1 MSDDLIQPAESSAP
15 SPDYVVV
22 ARRYRPQVFEDL
34 IGQEHVAQALT
45 NAITTNRVGHA
56 YLFTGARGVG
66 KTSAARIFA
75 KALNCVEGPAPVPC
89 NRCEICQSIS
99 SGEDVDILEIDGASN
114 RGIDEIRQLR
124 QNANVRPS
132 RARLKI
138 YIIDEVH
145 MLTREAFNALLK
157 TLEEPPKHVKF
168 IFCTTDPNKLPIT
181 ILSRCQRFDFAGIQT
196 TSIAERLGQ
205 IAQSEG
211 VEAERDALEML
222 ARRAAGSMRDGQSL
236 LEQLLAFASGRI
248 TLADVHGMLGTA
260 ADGRLEELIG
270 CLVDRNAAGVLA
282 GFDAALGEGV
292 DPGLLL
298 EQLFGY
304 LRDCL
309 AAAVGCPPSM
319 FVYASPGTAPR
330 VAEIGEKLGVQ
341 AILAAM
347 QILDQTLSRMRQS
360 TQARI
365 LAELALVR
373 ISELAD
379 LDDLG
384 SLLSELRAGTLPS
397 VATGA
402 AAGDAPKK
410 NAPRQVASNQPTG
423 GTPSR
428 ANAPR
433 ENSSEDPATAPPSD
447 ESEADP
453 AIANPLEAGPP
464 LELTT
469 ANVSEIWDRVVGQC
483 SGLLAENARQV
494 ESLAISAPN
503 RLVIL
508 LKQGY
513 TFAKSIC
520 ERPENAT
527 RLRQAL
533 AKITGRP
540 VEVEFRVEQPSV
552 PAAGAASRPQEV
564 VTPQQRILQIA
575 DHPMVKRAAELF
587 GAEATHVA
595 DPKKST

>member
-1 MSDDLIQPAESSAP
+1 
-15 SPDYVVV
+15 
-22 ARRYRPQVFEDL
+22 
-34 IGQEHVAQALT
+34 
-45 NAITTNRVGHA
+45 
-56 YLFTGARGVG
+56 
-66 KTSAARIFA
+66 
-75 KALNCVEGPAPVPC
+75 
-89 NRCEICQSIS
+89 
-99 SGEDVDILEIDGASN
+99 
-114 RGIDEIRQLR
+114 
-124 QNANVRPS
+124 
-132 RARLKI
+132 
-138 YIIDEVH
+138 
-145 MLTREAFNALLK
+145 LLK

-211 VEAERDALEML
+211 VEAEPEALEML

-270 CLVDRNAAGVLA
+270 CLVDRNAAGALA
-282 GFDAALGEGV
+282 AFDAALGEGV
-292 DPGLLL
+292 DPALLL

-309 AAAVGCPPSM
+309 AAAVGCAPSM
-319 FVYASPGTAPR
+319 FVYASPGMAPR
-330 VAEIGEKLGVQ
+330 VAEIGKRLGVQ
-341 AILAAM
+341 TILAAM

-360 TQARI
+360 TQSRI

-373 ISELAD
+373 ISELAE

-384 SLLSELRAGTLPS
+384 SLLSQLRAGTLPS
-397 VATGA
+397 VASNA
-402 AAGDAPKK
+402 AADDAPKK
-410 NAPRQVASNQPTG
+410 NAPRHVASNPSTNA
-423 GTPSR
+423 TPPRVSTPR
-428 ANAPR
+428 ANSGTDLTA
-433 ENSSEDPATAPPSD
+433 APPSD
-447 ESEADP
+447 QREADDAGENPP
-453 AIANPLEAGPP
+453 AAGLS
-464 LELTT
+464 LELTA

-540 VEVEFRVEQPSV
+540 VEVEFRVEQPESGTTKTPPRV
-552 PAAGAASRPQEV
+552 A
-564 VTPQQRILQIA
+564 TPQQELLQVA

-595 DPKKST
+595 NPKKST